1 MRIEHIALYVNDL
14 EAAREFYCRYFDGQ
28 SGERYH
34 NPKTRFQSYFLRF
47 AGGAR
52 LELMTAPEMEDAPKA
67 ERGTGYSHL
76 AFSVGSRQAVDAL
89 TERLKEDG
97 HPVVSG
103 PRVTGD
109 GYYESCVLDPEG
121 NRIEITE

>member
-14 EAAREFYCRYFDGQ
+14 EAAREFYCRYFGGQ

-34 NPKTRFQSYFLRF
+34 N
-47 AGGAR
+47 
-52 LELMTAPEMEDAPKA
+52 PKA

-76 AFSVGSRQAVDAL
+76 AFSVGSRQAVDEWA
-89 TERLKEDG
+89 ERLRMDG
-97 HPVVSG
+97 YPVISG

-109 GYYESCVLDPEG
+109 GYYESCILDPEG

>member
-14 EAAREFYCRYFDGQ
+14 EAAREFYCRYFGGQ

-34 NPKTRFQSYFLRF
+34 NPKTGFQSYFLRF

-76 AFSVGSRQAVDAL
+76 AFSVGSRQAVDEW
-89 TERLKEDG
+89 TEQLAKQFFRSIEPADFFR
-97 HPVVSG
+97 PRSG
-103 PRVTGD
+103 
-109 GYYESCVLDPEG
+109 SCVTL
-121 NRIEITE
+121 

>member
-14 EAAREFYCRYFDGQ
+14 EAAREFYCRYFGGQ

-34 NPKTRFQSYFLRF
+34 NPKTGFQSYFLRF

-52 LELMTAPEMEDAPKA
+52 LELMTAPEMEDAQRRNA
-67 ERGTGYSHL
+67 GQDTAFAVQRGQ
-76 AFSVGSRQAVDAL
+76 RQAVDEW
-89 TERLKEDG
+89 TERLRMDG
-97 HPVVSG
+97 YPVISG

-109 GYYESCVLDPEG
+109 GYYESCILDPEG

>member
-14 EAAREFYCRYFDGQ
+14 EAAREFYCRYFGGQ
-28 SGERYH
+28 
-34 NPKTRFQSYFLRF
+34 
-47 AGGAR
+47 
-52 LELMTAPEMEDAPKA
+52 
-67 ERGTGYSHL
+67 
-76 AFSVGSRQAVDAL
+76 
-89 TERLKEDG
+89 
-97 HPVVSG
+97 SG